1 LLLLSRF
8 LEGAGLIAVVVS
20 APALLTSAAAPADQR
35 FALGIWSSY
44 LPAGVGLIMLLAPL
58 TLPLGGWRAL
68 WWLALAALAMSAL
81 AVRRSEA
88 AYEILHA
95 GRHGAPNPPG
105 RPRARPWPSQPPG
118 CWPSP

>member
-8 LEGAGLIAVVVS
+8 LEGAGLIAVAVS
-20 APALLTSAAAPADQR
+20 APALLTSAAAPADRR

-81 AVRRSEA
+81 AVRRSEPPTKSCMP
-88 AYEILHA
+88 
-95 GRHGAPNPPG
+95 RTAPNLPG
-105 RPRARPWPSQPPG
+105 KPRARRWPSRHPG